1 MAGSLFFSLCG
12 GSGELV
18 DALAKA
24 IGTEIIHLRQAV
36 QAVDP
41 ITVAGEVQS
50 DRIGYRLRLAD
61 GGEWLADRLILAGSA
76 PASASLLAPWA
87 PDIAAG
93 IGAIPH
99 ASSALVNLG
108 YDASAF
114 DRPLD
119 GYGYVVAAG
128 EPHPIRA
135 CSWTST
141 KLDGRAPAGKVLLR
155 AFFGGVGFEAE
166 TRLPDE
172 ELVARAQAA
181 WSLLLGLH
189 GKPELVRV
197 SRWPGGNPQVAPGH
211 QALVARLVAGLPEG
225 LSLLGA
231 AFHGVGVPDCVR
243 AAEACAAAILP
254 EQKA

>member
-1 MAGSLFFSLCG
+1 MKATWNGTVIAESDNTVLVEGNHYFPVSAVKQQYITFSNHKTSCPWKGQASYWSLLVD
-12 GSGELV
+12 GEL
-18 DALAKA
+18 
-24 IGTEIIHLRQAV
+24 
-36 QAVDP
+36 
-41 ITVAGEVQS
+41 
-50 DRIGYRLRLAD
+50 
-61 GGEWLADRLILAGSA
+61 
-76 PASASLLAPWA
+76 
-87 PDIAAG
+87 
-93 IGAIPH
+93 
-99 ASSALVNLG
+99 NLG